1 MMSLLR
7 ARTFAPLL
15 LVTVSVLALPG
26 CGGGGGGG
34 DGGGS
39 SGGGQTTGGGLT
51 FTPDKS
57 SISFNFV
64 QGQSPAPQTITV
76 TATGQYTGALYIAAT
91 VSGPGL
97 ASTIPTTI
105 TGTTGTAQVSA
116 ASGLAA
122 GNYSGQLNLMVCSD
136 AACAHQLGNSPI
148 VITYSVTVTAPPPP
162 PLTFTPDKTSISWVY
177 NQNQSPSPQIITITQ
192 TGPYTGNVIISVMV
206 AGPGLAS
213 TTPVVVSGTTST
225 VQVSPASGLAPGTY
239 AGQLTLLICS
249 DVACLHQLGNS
260 PLVVTYSID
269 VMVPPPP
276 TVGGTVSGL
285 NDGQSVTLLNNGGD
299 AISVVSN
306 GAFVFATPLAAS
318 GGAYAV
324 TVQSHTAGITCAI
337 DNGSGT
343 AGTSDVTNV
352 AVSCAT
358 GTETTLYAFG
368 TYLDGSNPRAGLI
381 MDSAGNFYGTTS
393 SAGALGHGTV
403 FKMTPAGTETTLY
416 SFAGGTADGGTPYS
430 GVIMDSAGNLYGSTL
445 FGGANDDGTVFK
457 LTPTGTETVLH
468 SFSGGTT
475 DGWSPYGGVVMD
487 GAGNLYGTTRYG
499 GSPGPGTVY
508 KITPAGTESLLY
520 SFDAVNGANPGA
532 GLIIDNAGNLYGTT
546 VNNGGNGYGSGAV
559 FKVTPAGAITDLYS
573 FMGTNPGVT
582 NYGTNPWAELIMDS
596 AGNLYGTTYGGG
608 TYNFGTVF
616 KVSPTGQETVLYSF
630 AGGTTDGAHPE
641 AGLLMDSAGNLF
653 GTTYDAGASNVGIVF
668 MISASGKETVLH
680 HFAGDKTDGGNPLG
694 TLVMG
699 SDGNLYGTTYTY
711 GPNGVGTV
719 FVIN

>member
-1 MMSLLR
+1 MSWLR
-7 ARTFAPLL
+7 ARTFTALL
-15 LVTVSVLALPG
+15 LVAVSVLALPG

-34 DGGGS
+34 GDGG
-39 SGGGQTTGGGLT
+39 GGGQTTGGGLT

-57 SISFNFV
+57 SVSFNFV
-64 QGQSPAPQTITV
+64 QGQSPSPQTITV
-76 TATGQYTGALYIAAT
+76 TATGQYSGALYLAAT

-105 TGTTGTAQVSA
+105 TGTTGTAQISA
-116 ASGLAA
+116 ASGLAP

-148 VITYSVTVTAPPPP
+148 VITYSVTVTAPP
-162 PLTFTPDKTSISWVY
+162 LTFTPDKTSISFVF
-177 NQNQSPSPQIITITQ
+177 NQNQSPAPQTVTITT
-192 TGPYTGNVIISVMV
+192 TGQYTGSLSISVQV
-206 AGPGLAS
+206 SGPGLAS
-213 TTPVVVSGTTST
+213 TIPITISGTTAT

-239 AGQLTLLICS
+239 AGQLTLLVCS

-260 PLVVTYSID
+260 PLVITYSID

-276 TVGGTVSGL
+276 TVGGNVSGL

-299 AISVVSN
+299 ALSVVSN
-306 GAFVFATPLAAS
+306 GGFVFSKPLAAG

-324 TVQSHTAGITCAI
+324 TVQSHTAGIKCTI
-337 DNGSGT
+337 GNGSGT

-368 TYLDGSNPRAGLI
+368 SYLDGSNPRAGLI
-381 MDSAGNFYGTTS
+381 MDSAGNLYGTTS

-403 FKMTPAGTETTLY
+403 FKMTPAGAETTLY
-416 SFAGGTADGGTPYS
+416 SFAGGTADGGSPYS
-430 GVIMDSAGNLYGSTL
+430 GLIMDGAGNLYGSTQ
-445 FGGANDDGTVFK
+445 FGGPNDDGTVFK
-457 LTPTGTETVLH
+457 VTPTGTETVLH
-468 SFSGGTT
+468 SFTGGTT
-475 DGWSPYGGVVMD
+475 DGLNPWGGVVMD

-499 GSPGPGTVY
+499 GAPGPGTVY
-508 KITPAGTESLLY
+508 KIAPDGTESLLY

-532 GLIIDNAGNLYGTT
+532 ALIIDSAGNLYGTT
-546 VNNGGNGYGSGAV
+546 VNNGGNGAGSGAV

-582 NYGTNPWAELIMDS
+582 NYGTNPEAELIMDS

-608 TYNFGTVF
+608 TYNRGTVF
-616 KVSPTGQETVLYSF
+616 KVSPTGKETVLYSF

-641 AGLLMDSAGNLF
+641 AGLIMDSAGNLF
-653 GTTYDAGASNVGIVF
+653 GTTYDAGANDVGIVF
-668 MISASGKETVLH
+668 MVSAKGTETVLH
-680 HFAGDKTDGGNPLG
+680 HFAGDQTDGGNPLG
-694 TLVMG
+694 TLVMD
-699 SDGNLYGTTYTY
+699 SAGNLYGTTLTY
-711 GPNGVGTV
+711 GPKQVGTV
-719 FVIN
+719 FVID